1 MNLSP
6 YPFHVV
12 MSLKVELSG
21 HAKAVTCISVEPAG
35 NRLVTGSLD
44 YAAKMFD
51 FGGMDRLIHN

>member
-1 MNLSP
+1 
-6 YPFHVV
+6 